1 MQTDTSSTQM
11 VKRRPG
17 KMFRLYS
24 YIKPYWLSF
33 TAGMLFLVLSSLA
46 GLTIPYLLGQLVDHG
61 AKDHLPEAINR
72 VGLLLLAVLS
82 GQAVLSFFRVT
93 LFVNVTERTLSAL
106 RQDVYNHL
114 IRLPMSFFMRRKI
127 GELNSHISADISL
140 LQETLA
146 TTLAEFIRNAI
157 TFAGAFALLL
167 TTSLKLA
174 LFILLVFPLILG
186 TGLLFG
192 KYIRKFS
199 GDAQGK
205 IAEANNIL
213 EETLQGI
220 LSVKAFAN
228 EFFEMKR
235 YRKKV
240 MEGADIGI
248 KNGKYKGVL
257 TSMLLFLSFG
267 AIVIVIWKGAL
278 LVATGE
284 MKSAGALISFVVY
297 AAFIGGSITEL
308 AETYTHMQKSLGATR
323 HLFEILEEEPEPLT
337 DTAGVVPQQ
346 VLDGMILFNN
356 VSFCYPTRPDQQ
368 VLSGASFS
376 VDANQKIALV
386 GHSGAG
392 KSTIAALLL
401 RLYDP
406 LNGNIYFGGRNIR
419 NMSYSELRS
428 QIALVPQDVFLF
440 AASIRDNI
448 AYGNP
453 AATDDEIIA
462 AARRA
467 NAWDFIQ
474 YFHQGIDTMVGDRG
488 VQLSGGQRQ
497 RIAIARALLKNPRI
511 LILDEAT
518 SALDSES
525 ELLVQ
530 SALDHLMQGRTSIII
545 AHRLSTVREADKI
558 IVIDKGK
565 VAEEGTHHQLLGIEG
580 GIYRSL
586 IALQTVKE
594 EVV

>member
-1 MQTDTSSTQM
+1 MQTNTSLKSKPRQ
-11 VKRRPG
+11 
-17 KMFRLYS
+17 MFRLYG
-24 YIKPYWLSF
+24 YIKPYWGSF
-33 TAGMLFLVLSSLA
+33 AAGMLFLVLSSLA
-46 GLTIPYLLGQLVDHG
+46 GLTIPYLLGQLVDYG

-72 VGLLLLAVLS
+72 VGLLLLAVLC
-82 GQAVLSFFRVT
+82 GQAILSFFRVT
-93 LFVNVTERTLSAL
+93 LFVNVTEKTLSAL

-146 TTLAEFIRNAI
+146 TTLAEFIRNMI
-157 TFAGAFALLL
+157 TFAGAFVLLL

-174 LFILLVFPLILG
+174 LFVLLVFPLILAI
-186 TGLLFG
+186 GLLFG
-192 KYIRKFS
+192 RYIRKFA

-205 IAEANNIL
+205 LAEANNIL

-235 YRKKV
+235 YRRKV
-240 MEGADIGI
+240 MEGADIGM
-248 KNGKYKGVL
+248 KNGKFKGVF
-257 TSMLLFLSFG
+257 TSMLLLCGFG
-267 AIVIVIWKGAL
+267 AIVAVIWKGAL

-284 MKSAGALISFVVY
+284 MNSAGALISFVVY
-297 AAFIGGSITEL
+297 AAFIGGSVTEL
-308 AETYTHMQKSLGATR
+308 AEVYTQMQKSVGATR
-323 HLFEILEEEPEPLT
+323 HLFEILDEEPESLT
-337 DTAGVVPQQ
+337 DTTGIVPQHI
-346 VLDGMILFNN
+346 LDGTILFRN
-356 VSFCYPTRPDQQ
+356 VSFNYPTRPDQQ
-368 VLSGASFS
+368 VLDDVSFS
-376 VDANQKIALV
+376 VDANQKVALV

-406 LNGNIYFGGRNIR
+406 VNGNIYFGGRNIR
-419 NMSYSELRS
+419 HVSYSELRS
-428 QIALVPQDVFLF
+428 QIALVPQEVFLF

-453 AATDDEIIA
+453 GASEEEILTAAQQ
-462 AARRA
+462 A
-467 NAWDFIQ
+467 NAWDFIR
-474 YFHQGIDTMVGDRG
+474 YFPEGIDTMVGDRG

-518 SALDSES
+518 SALDAES
-525 ELLVQ
+525 EQLVQ
-530 SALDHLMQGRTSIII
+530 GALNNLMQGRTSIII
-545 AHRLSTVREADKI
+545 AHRLSTIREADRI

-565 VAEEGTHHQLLGIEG
+565 VAEEGTHHQLIGKEG

-586 IALQTVKE
+586 NALQVQS
-594 EVV
+594 

>member
-1 MQTDTSSTQM
+1 MQI
-11 VKRRPG
+11 
-17 KMFRLYS
+17 KMFRLYH

-46 GLTIPYLLGQLVDHG
+46 GLAIPYLLGQLVDYG

-72 VGLLLLAVLS
+72 VGLLLLAVLIA
-82 GQAVLSFFRVT
+82 QAILSFFRVT
-93 LFVNVTERTLSAL
+93 LFVNVTEKTLSAL

-146 TTLAEFIRNAI
+146 TTLAEFIRNMI
-157 TFAGAFALLL
+157 TFAGAFVLLL
-167 TTSLKLA
+167 ITSPKLA
-174 LFILLVFPLILG
+174 LFVLMVFPLIIG
-186 TGLLFG
+186 IGLLFG
-192 KYIRKFS
+192 GYIRKFA

-205 IAEANNIL
+205 IAEANHIL

-240 MEGADIGI
+240 MEGADIGM
-248 KNGKYKGVL
+248 KNGKFKGMF
-257 TSMLLFLSFG
+257 TSMLLFFSFG
-267 AIVIVIWKGAL
+267 AIVAVIWKGAL
-278 LVATGE
+278 LVATGD
-284 MKSAGALISFVVY
+284 MNSAGALISFVVY

-308 AETYTHMQKSLGATR
+308 AETYTQMQKSLGATR
-323 HLFEILEEEPEPLT
+323 HLFEILDEKPEPLT
-337 DTAGVVPQQ
+337 DTTGIVPQHL
-346 VLDGMILFNN
+346 LDGMILFRN
-356 VSFCYPTRPDQQ
+356 VSFHYPTRPDQE
-368 VLSGASFS
+368 VLSDLSFS

-406 LNGNIYFGGRNIR
+406 VTGNIYFGGRNT
-419 NMSYSELRS
+419 STVPYSELRS
-428 QIALVPQDVFLF
+428 QIAFVPQDVFLF

-453 AATDDEIIA
+453 GAADAEIITA
-462 AARRA
+462 AKQA
-467 NAWDFIQ
+467 NAWDFIRH
-474 YFHQGIDTMVGDRG
+474 FPEGINTMVGDRG

-525 ELLVQ
+525 EQLVQ
-530 SALDHLMQGRTSIII
+530 SALNHLMQGRTSIII
-545 AHRLSTVREADKI
+545 AHRLSTIREVDKI

-565 VAEEGTHHQLLGIEG
+565 VVEEGSHQQLINIEG
-580 GIYRSL
+580 GIYKSL
-586 IALQTVKE
+586 TALQFNTAALVNNP
-594 EVV
+594 

>member
-1 MQTDTSSTQM
+1 MQT
-11 VKRRPG
+11 
-17 KMFRLYS
+17 KMFRLYR

-33 TAGMLFLVLSSLA
+33 TAGMLFLVLSSLV
-46 GLTIPYLLGQLVDHG
+46 GLAIPYLLGRLVDYG

-82 GQAVLSFFRVT
+82 AQAVFSFFRVT
-93 LFVNVTERTLSAL
+93 LFVNVTEKTLSAL

-146 TTLAEFIRNAI
+146 TTLAEFIRNMI
-157 TFAGAFALLL
+157 TFAGAFVLLL
-167 TTSLKLA
+167 MTSPKLA
-174 LFILLVFPLILG
+174 LFILMVFPLLIG

-192 KYIRKFS
+192 GYIRKFA

-205 IAEANNIL
+205 MAEANHIL

-240 MEGADIGI
+240 MEGADIGM
-248 KNGKYKGVL
+248 KNGKFKGMF
-257 TSMLLFLSFG
+257 TSMLLFFSFG
-267 AIVIVIWKGAL
+267 AIVAVIWKGAL
-278 LVATGE
+278 LVATGD
-284 MKSAGALISFVVY
+284 MNSAGALISFVVY
-297 AAFIGGSITEL
+297 AAFIGGSIAEM
-308 AETYTHMQKSLGATR
+308 AETYTQMQKSLGATR
-323 HLFEILEEEPEPLT
+323 HLFEILDEVPEPLT
-337 DTAGVVPQQ
+337 DTTGIVPQHL
-346 VLDGMILFNN
+346 LDGMILFRN
-356 VSFCYPTRPDQQ
+356 VSFHYPTRPDQE
-368 VLSGASFS
+368 VLSDLSFS
-376 VDANQKIALV
+376 VEANQKIALV

-406 LNGNIYFGGRNIR
+406 VSGNIYFGGRNTKTVP
-419 NMSYSELRS
+419 YSELRS
-428 QIALVPQDVFLF
+428 QIAFVPQDVFLF

-453 AATDDEIIA
+453 GAADAEIITA
-462 AARRA
+462 AKQA
-467 NAWDFIQ
+467 NAWDFIRH
-474 YFHQGIDTMVGDRG
+474 FPEGINTMVGDRG
-488 VQLSGGQRQ
+488 LQLSGGQRQ

-525 ELLVQ
+525 EQLVQ
-530 SALDHLMQGRTSIII
+530 SALNHLMQGRTSIII
-545 AHRLSTVREADKI
+545 AHRLSTIREVDKI
-558 IVIDKGK
+558 IVLDKGK
-565 VAEEGTHHQLLGIEG
+565 VVEEGSHQQLINIEG
-580 GIYRSL
+580 GIYKSL
-586 IALQTVKE
+586 TALQFNTAALVNSP
-594 EVV
+594 

>member
-1 MQTDTSSTQM
+1 MQT
-11 VKRRPG
+11 
-17 KMFRLYS
+17 KMFRLYR

-33 TAGMLFLVLSSLA
+33 TAGMLFLVLSSLV
-46 GLTIPYLLGQLVDHG
+46 GLAIPYLLGRLVDYG

-82 GQAVLSFFRVT
+82 AQAVFSFFRVT
-93 LFVNVTERTLSAL
+93 LFVNVTEKTLSAL

-146 TTLAEFIRNAI
+146 TTLAEFIRNMI
-157 TFAGAFALLL
+157 TFAGAFVLLL
-167 TTSLKLA
+167 MTSPKLA
-174 LFILLVFPLILG
+174 LFILMVFPLLIG

-192 KYIRKFS
+192 GYIRKFA

-205 IAEANNIL
+205 MAEANHIL

-240 MEGADIGI
+240 MEGADIGM
-248 KNGKYKGVL
+248 KNGKFKGMF
-257 TSMLLFLSFG
+257 TSMLLFFSFG
-267 AIVIVIWKGAL
+267 AIVAVIWKGAL
-278 LVATGE
+278 LVATGD
-284 MKSAGALISFVVY
+284 MNSAGALISFVVY
-297 AAFIGGSITEL
+297 AAFIGGSIAEM
-308 AETYTHMQKSLGATR
+308 AETYTQMQKSLGATR
-323 HLFEILEEEPEPLT
+323 HLFEILDEVPEPLT
-337 DTAGVVPQQ
+337 DTTGIVPQHL
-346 VLDGMILFNN
+346 LDGMILFRN
-356 VSFCYPTRPDQQ
+356 VSFHYPTRPDQE
-368 VLSGASFS
+368 VLSDLSFS
-376 VDANQKIALV
+376 VEANQKIALV

-406 LNGNIYFGGRNIR
+406 VSGNIYFGGRNTKTVP
-419 NMSYSELRS
+419 YSELRS
-428 QIALVPQDVFLF
+428 QIAFVPQDVFLF

-453 AATDDEIIA
+453 GAADAEIITA
-462 AARRA
+462 AKQA
-467 NAWDFIQ
+467 NAWDFIRH
-474 YFHQGIDTMVGDRG
+474 FPEGINTMVGDRG

-525 ELLVQ
+525 EQLVQ
-530 SALDHLMQGRTSIII
+530 SALNHLMQGRTSIII
-545 AHRLSTVREADKI
+545 AHRLSTIREVDKI

-565 VAEEGTHHQLLGIEG
+565 VVEEGSHQQLINIEG
-580 GIYRSL
+580 GIYKSL
-586 IALQTVKE
+586 TALQFNTAALVNNP
-594 EVV
+594 

>member
-1 MQTDTSSTQM
+1 
-11 VKRRPG
+11 
-17 KMFRLYS
+17 MFRLYR

-33 TAGMLFLVLSSLA
+33 TAGMLFLVLSSLV
-46 GLTIPYLLGQLVDHG
+46 GLAIPYLLGRLVDYG

-82 GQAVLSFFRVT
+82 AQAVFSFFRVT
-93 LFVNVTERTLSAL
+93 LFVNVTEKTLSAL

-146 TTLAEFIRNAI
+146 TTLAEFIRNMI
-157 TFAGAFALLL
+157 TFAGAFVLLL
-167 TTSLKLA
+167 MTSPKLA
-174 LFILLVFPLILG
+174 LFILMVFPLLIG

-192 KYIRKFS
+192 GYIRKFA

-205 IAEANNIL
+205 MAEANHIL

-240 MEGADIGI
+240 MEGADIGM
-248 KNGKYKGVL
+248 KNGKFKGMF
-257 TSMLLFLSFG
+257 TSMLLFFSFG
-267 AIVIVIWKGAL
+267 AIVAVIWKGAL
-278 LVATGE
+278 LVATGD
-284 MKSAGALISFVVY
+284 MNSAGALISFVVY
-297 AAFIGGSITEL
+297 AAFIGGSIAEM
-308 AETYTHMQKSLGATR
+308 AETYTQMQKSLGATR
-323 HLFEILEEEPEPLT
+323 HLFEILDEVPEPLT
-337 DTAGVVPQQ
+337 DTTGIVPQHL
-346 VLDGMILFNN
+346 LDGMILFRN
-356 VSFCYPTRPDQQ
+356 VSFHYPTRPDQE
-368 VLSGASFS
+368 VLSDLSFS
-376 VDANQKIALV
+376 VEANQKIALV

-406 LNGNIYFGGRNIR
+406 VSGNIYFGGRNTKTVP
-419 NMSYSELRS
+419 YSELRS
-428 QIALVPQDVFLF
+428 QIAFVPQDVFLF

-453 AATDDEIIA
+453 GAADAEIITA
-462 AARRA
+462 AKQA
-467 NAWDFIQ
+467 NAWDFIRH
-474 YFHQGIDTMVGDRG
+474 FPEGINTMVGDRG
-488 VQLSGGQRQ
+488 LQLSGGQRQ

-525 ELLVQ
+525 EQLVQ
-530 SALDHLMQGRTSIII
+530 SALNHLMQGRTSIII
-545 AHRLSTVREADKI
+545 AHRLSTIREVDKI
-558 IVIDKGK
+558 IVLDKGK
-565 VAEEGTHHQLLGIEG
+565 VVEEGSHQQLINIEG
-580 GIYRSL
+580 GIYKSL
-586 IALQTVKE
+586 TALQFNTAALVNSP
-594 EVV
+594 